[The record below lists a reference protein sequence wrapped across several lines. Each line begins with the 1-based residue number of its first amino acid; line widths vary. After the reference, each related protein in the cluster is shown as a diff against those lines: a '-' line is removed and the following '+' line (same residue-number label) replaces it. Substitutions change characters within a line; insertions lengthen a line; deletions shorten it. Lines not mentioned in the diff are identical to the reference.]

1 MQARRRHVRLVI
13 GAKNGP
19 RVKARLWAYDA
30 YALADLGGCSVGY
43 VRSQVTRGALDP
55 GDLWS
60 VVAWA
65 QERMRRPKPRS
76 AIKGRGRSQG
86 LSS

>member
-1 MQARRRHVRLVI
+1 MQARRRHVRLVV

-19 RVKARLWAYDA
+19 RTKSRLWAYDA

-65 QERMRRPKPRS
+65 QDRMRASARRRIKRPAKRSLPR
-76 AIKGRGRSQG
+76 Q
-86 LSS
+86 